1 MSEQELKAYLRKD
14 EPQGSARR
22 LMLLV
27 NPFTR
32 LAGWQALGWG
42 LLVVA
47 ATAALAAVGNVAY
60 DGVADLHI
68 PFHPLPAWF
77 LACMAV
83 ADWLVVAV
91 VFLVAG
97 KLFSRSRQRV
107 VDYFGATAL
116 GRFPYLLAGVLFS
129 PPLLGRIV
137 TQMNTVM
144 GGNPEQM
151 MQRLLQLPGF
161 AWLVVGGIV
170 VCALGA
176 WLGVLNFFAL
186 KECSGM
192 KVGRALAV
200 FFPTALVAEVLT
212 KVLFGYVVVAAGLMS
227 PV

>member
-1 MSEQELKAYLRKD
+1 MSEQELKAYLQKD
-14 EPQGSARR
+14 EPQGSARWLR
-22 LMLLV
+22 LLV

-32 LAGWQALGWG
+32 VAGWQGLGWG

-47 ATAALAAVGNVAY
+47 ATAALAAAGNVAY

-77 LACMAV
+77 LAFMAV
-83 ADWLVVAV
+83 ADWLIVALL
-91 VFLVAG
+91 FLVAG

-116 GRFPYLLAGVLFS
+116 GRFPYLLAGVLCS
-129 PPLLGRIV
+129 PPLLGRILAQV
-137 TQMNTVM
+137 NTALV
-144 GGNPEQM
+144 GNPEQM
-151 MQRLLQLPGF
+151 TQRLLQLPGF
-161 AWLVVGGIV
+161 AWLVVGTLFLCV
-170 VCALGA
+170 LGA

-200 FFPTALVAEVLT
+200 FFPTALVAEVVT
-212 KVLFGYVVVAAGLMS
+212 KLLFVVML
-227 PV
+227 PPQP